1 MSPPSR
7 LRFFPSAIPFY
18 THPFITANRCIRKPG
33 VGFECDGRRLLG
45 VTEYLRRNFY
55 PTFKATRRATPNR
68 SRTQPHSR
76 GLGMRMG
83 SIADHAITA
92 FAKTGD
98 LRKMTRSS
106 AAQRLVH
113 FLKINKLTIVDAHV
127 LICDPS
133 VGIATEIDVL
143 CQGKS
148 SLVVIENKTTL
159 QSRTEHLRTYRTPD
173 SEQPLLAGPLRT
185 LLNNEYNHHQLQ
197 LALMLIMLKQTYN
210 IRATGYVVMAT
221 VDGLIHYPI
230 NPTVFELTRSLLA
243 NQRHFRS
250 PAYRQ
255 QLVCHDDP
263 SILRLPYSYRPF
275 LRTNSLP
282 YYTAGTPLPP
292 ILLKF
297 LKKVKITTPQLQYTA
312 GTLKFYDRPDVTEPI
327 VADVYAETTDTIY
340 IFALRAT
347 PFSPVQV
354 ADPISAPVKGV
365 KILPGGY
372 SNTLLSAIFLE
383 LAITTAVLQA
393 TTPLKQIQS
402 RVILLP
408 DNAPPF
414 SRKLPTTY
422 IKKITRLNPKA

>member
-1 MSPPSR
+1 
-7 LRFFPSAIPFY
+7 
-18 THPFITANRCIRKPG
+18 
-33 VGFECDGRRLLG
+33 
-45 VTEYLRRNFY
+45 
-55 PTFKATRRATPNR
+55 
-68 SRTQPHSR
+68 
-76 GLGMRMG
+76 MRMG

-98 LRKMTRSS
+98 IRKMTRSS

-113 FLKINKLTIVDAHV
+113 FLKINKLSIVDAHV

-143 CQGKS
+143 CQGKT

-197 LALMLIMLKQTYN
+197 LALMLMMLKQTYN

-255 QLVCHDDP
+255 QLVSHDDP
-263 SILRLPYSYRPF
+263 TILRLPYSYRPF
-275 LRTNSLP
+275 LRTNSVP
-282 YYTAGTPLPP
+282 HHTTDTTDTTDTPLPP

-327 VADVYAETTDTIY
+327 LADVYAETADTIY
-340 IFALRAT
+340 IFTLRPT
-347 PFSPVQV
+347 SFSPAQ
-354 ADPISAPVKGV
+354 AANPISAPVKGV

-372 SNTLLSAIFLE
+372 SNTLLNATFLE

-393 TTPLKQIQS
+393 TTPRKQIQS

-414 SRKLPTTY
+414 FRKLPAAY
-422 IKKITRLNPKA
+422 IKKIARLNPKA